1 MITKKVSN
9 RICNVIAYYAARGYI
24 ESNYKNGKRRY
35 KKHHPYSIGA
45 EGEEALE
52 AHQANDEGRIKRI
65 ILDFM
70 FTHDDINLDM
80 DCYHNDNFFCRYHRQ
95 KQKAQ

>member
-1 MITKKVSN
+1 MLIKKVNN
-9 RICNVIAYYAARGYI
+9 RICNVIAYYAAKSYI
-24 ESNYKNGKRRY
+24 DTNYKNGKRRY
-35 KKHHPYSIGA
+35 KKHHPYSLCA
-45 EGEEALE
+45 ECQEALE

-80 DCYHNDNFFCRYHRQ
+80 DCYHNDNFFCRYHRE
-95 KQKAQ
+95 KQK

>member
-1 MITKKVSN
+1 MITKKVDN

-24 ESNYKNGKRRY
+24 ESNYKKGKLKY
-35 KKHHPYSIGA
+35 KKYHPYSIGA
-45 EGEEALE
+45 EGKEAVE
-52 AHQANDEGRIKRI
+52 AHQAGDEERIKRI

-80 DCYHNDNFFCRYHRQ
+80 DCDHNDNFFCRYHLQ
-95 KQKAQ
+95 KQK